1 MLVSFDVTDED
12 KGVIV
17 LDLLHSRLGGQ
28 GVLNDVV
35 GIHAVPAGGGL
46 AGVLGSPGGPEGLW
60 PVELHTG
67 SDLQSKE
74 FKIPNQDINPSYLL
88 DPGAVNS
95 LHHLLLHLSGFLN
108 CCHGCLRVDILK
120 FRLDMGKA
128 SGRSSGA
135 RRPLSF
141 LV

>member
-28 GVLNDVV
+28 GVLDDVV

-67 SDLQSKE
+67 SDL
-74 FKIPNQDINPSYLL
+74 L

-108 CCHGCLRVDILK
+108 CCHGCLWVDILK